1 MQREKSILISFIY
14 NFFRTVSS
22 IAFPII
28 TFSYASRILGAE
40 GIGKVNFA
48 KSVISYFSMFAAMGM
63 NYYGTREAAKVR
75 DNKKSLSKFVHEMLL
90 INGCTTILSYVGL
103 VFAIAYVA
111 KLKDYSVLLII
122 NSFSILMMGMGMD
135 WLYQALEE

>member
-48 KSVISYFSMFAAMGM
+48 KSVISYFSMFAAM
-63 NYYGTREAAKVR
+63 E
-75 DNKKSLSKFVHEMLL
+75 
-90 INGCTTILSYVGL
+90 
-103 VFAIAYVA
+103 
-111 KLKDYSVLLII
+111 
-122 NSFSILMMGMGMD
+122 
-135 WLYQALEE
+135 

>member
-1 MQREKSILISFIY
+1 
-14 NFFRTVSS
+14 
-22 IAFPII
+22 
-28 TFSYASRILGAE
+28 
-40 GIGKVNFA
+40 
-48 KSVISYFSMFAAMGM
+48 
-63 NYYGTREAAKVR
+63 
-75 DNKKSLSKFVHEMLL
+75 MLL

-135 WLYQALEE
+135 WLYQALEEYKYIALRSMLFQGIAL

>member
-1 MQREKSILISFIY
+1 MQKSQSIITNFIFNFIKTLSTIL
-14 NFFRTVSS
+14 
-22 IAFPII
+22 FPIL
-28 TFSYASRILGAE
+28 TFTYSSRILGAE

-103 VFAIAYVA
+103 VFAIA
-111 KLKDYSVLLII
+111 
-122 NSFSILMMGMGMD
+122 
-135 WLYQALEE
+135 